1 VTEAEQFRQVAG
13 AALDDLLADNPERA
27 TDVGDHRFDDRLTDR
42 TVEGRRA
49 ARDRAAAH
57 RSALAAVDTTAL
69 DPEDAVDATVLA
81 GVLDREVFAI
91 DELAEHT
98 WNSLAYNL
106 GEALHPLL
114 TREVPALPDRLR
126 SIAARLDAFT
136 DVVATARRQLVRPP
150 HVHVET
156 ALLQHAGTV
165 GMVRD
170 EVSRLLAGEP
180 GLRGVVEPA
189 QQRALAALAE
199 HEEHLRELIEG
210 EHRDFRLGADRF
222 DRKLRLTLQSPLSP
236 ADVLS
241 RAQASLAEVTEQ
253 LYAVARDHL
262 GRGGEPAEIIRTAL
276 DDVARDHPDD
286 TTIVGA
292 ARQALADCTDAVRRL
307 GIVTIPDDPVRV
319 EVMPEFR
326 RGVAVA
332 YCDPPGPLEP
342 VGTTSFAISPT
353 PADWSPERVA
363 SFYREY
369 NSAMVVDL
377 AVHEA
382 MPGHVLQLATARR
395 FAGSTPL
402 RAAYWSGSFVEGW
415 AVHAER
421 IMAEAGHG
429 GTPVRLQQLKM
440 QLRMTI
446 NAILDAGVHAGELAE
461 AEALDL
467 MTRRGFQEEG
477 EAVGKWR
484 RARLTS
490 AQLSTYF
497 VGYTELADLFA
508 DLGSLSSYDA
518 VLAHGSPP
526 PAQLRR
532 LLLP

>member
-98 WNSLAYNL
+98 WNPLAYNL

-126 SIAARLDAFT
+126 SIAARLDAFA